1 MYASEMNE
9 CVAPESKRVHA
20 RIPNK
25 KMVPVTTSLTPR
37 SSSSSTSTGVKVYTL
52 AWAGR
57 LGGKLFPGGWD
68 PPRASSGQFLL
79 KWPN

>member
-1 MYASEMNE
+1 MNE
-9 CVAPESKRVHA
+9 CVAPESKRVHT

-25 KMVPVTTSLTPR
+25 KMVPVTTSLTPQ

-57 LGGKLFPGGWD
+57 LGGKLLPGGWD
-68 PPRASSGQFLL
+68 PSGASSGQFLL

>member
-9 CVAPESKRVHA
+9 CVAHESKKVHA

-25 KMVPVTTSLTPR
+25 KMVPVTTLLSPP

-52 AWAGR
+52 AWAGCP
-57 LGGKLFPGGWD
+57 GGKLSLGG
-68 PPRASSGQFLL
+68 
-79 KWPN
+79 